1 MTKDMTSGS
10 PFKKI
15 VAFTMPLYLTN
26 VFQQL
31 YTIVNSIIVGQLLG
45 TGALA
50 AVGLTSSISFLIIGF
65 CTGVATGFSIPIAQS
80 FGSRDYREMRRLS
93 GNITTL
99 AAIISVVFT
108 VVTSVLCNPIL
119 QWMNTPENIFADT
132 YDYLLILFLGIPT
145 VFVYNALAG
154 LMRSLGDSKTP
165 LFILLLSAILSVVLA
180 IVFIQVFGW
189 GVAGAGWAI
198 FVSQLFSAVGCV
210 VAVIKKF
217 PLLHFRKEDLRL
229 QSQSVSRLLSM
240 GIPMGLQFSIT
251 GIGSVVLQSAVNQ
264 LGSVIVAAV
273 SSGARLSNNLIG
285 CAYDSL
291 GSAMAT
297 YAGQNLGAGR
307 ISRLRKGV
315 KVSIQLSLM
324 FTVFAVFVCFVF
336 GRPLSAMFVS
346 GENSELIIKYTYQ
359 FVKAC
364 ALFYIP
370 LALVNILRLTIQG
383 LGYSKLAMMA
393 GVFEM
398 VARVVVGKIFVPL
411 FGFVAACVANPA
423 AWVFANVFLIPAYFM
438 VMKKVEKTIPESKEA
453 EEEPLLTE

>member
-108 VVTSVLCNPIL
+108 VVTAVLCNPIL

-165 LFILLLSAILSVVLA
+165 LFILVLSAILSVVLA

-198 FVSQLFSAVGCV
+198 FVSQLFSAVWLPSSKNFLFC
-210 VAVIKKF
+210 ILEKK
-217 PLLHFRKEDLRL
+217 
-229 QSQSVSRLLSM
+229 
-240 GIPMGLQFSIT
+240 I
-251 GIGSVVLQSAVNQ
+251 
-264 LGSVIVAAV
+264 
-273 SSGARLSNNLIG
+273 
-285 CAYDSL
+285 
-291 GSAMAT
+291 
-297 YAGQNLGAGR
+297 
-307 ISRLRKGV
+307 
-315 KVSIQLSLM
+315 
-324 FTVFAVFVCFVF
+324 
-336 GRPLSAMFVS
+336 
-346 GENSELIIKYTYQ
+346 
-359 FVKAC
+359 
-364 ALFYIP
+364 
-370 LALVNILRLTIQG
+370 
-383 LGYSKLAMMA
+383 
-393 GVFEM
+393 
-398 VARVVVGKIFVPL
+398 
-411 FGFVAACVANPA
+411 
-423 AWVFANVFLIPAYFM
+423 
-438 VMKKVEKTIPESKEA
+438 
-453 EEEPLLTE
+453 